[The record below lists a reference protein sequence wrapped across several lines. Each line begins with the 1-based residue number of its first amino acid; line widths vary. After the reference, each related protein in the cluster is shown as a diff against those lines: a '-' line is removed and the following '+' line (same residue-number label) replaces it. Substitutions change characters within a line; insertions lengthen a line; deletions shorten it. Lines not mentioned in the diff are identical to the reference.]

1 MVTCTSSHGDQ
12 YWFIS
17 PPLLEW
23 AYTLYLNTLRTN
35 SKYVLYRGARGLGKA
50 GTNS

>member
-1 MVTCTSSHGDQ
+1 MVTSSGSRSDQ

-23 AYTLYLNTLRTN
+23 AYTLYLSALQTN
-35 SKYVLYRGARGLGKA
+35 CKYALYIGGRGLGKA

>member
-1 MVTCTSSHGDQ
+1 MVTSSGSRSDQ
-12 YWFIS
+12 YWFIY

-23 AYTLYLNTLRTN
+23 AYTLYLSTLRTN
-35 SKYVLYRGARGLGKA
+35 CKYALYICDRGLCKA